1 MEKVNQLISSALKQG
16 TQDHSTSTQKDFSHS
31 KQVNYFFAWL
41 KMIYPQDYSFNI
53 APTDRRE
60 DMIKAGSAEY
70 LDGYTKERINKGMRF
85 IREQKMSGESK
96 YLKLDVDLCIGAIRD
111 ATRSREAHNALPAP
125 AGKRMDKGEAL
136 ALIAS
141 MRDNLDLEP
150 AEPKRID
157 TTDIETELTRVDR
170 KGEKHEA

>member
-1 MEKVNQLISSALKQG
+1 M
-16 TQDHSTSTQKDFSHS
+16 T
-31 KQVNYFFAWL
+31 
-41 KMIYPQDYSFNI
+41 YPQDYSFNV

-70 LDGYTKERINKGMRF
+70 LDGYTKEQIDKGIVF
-85 IREQKMSGESK
+85 IRQQKMNGK
-96 YLKLDVDLCIGAIRD
+96 YLKLDVDLCIGAVRD
-111 ATRSREAHNALPAP
+111 ANLSRATHKALPAP
-125 AGKRMDKGEAL
+125 EGKRAPKDEAISFF
-136 ALIAS
+136 AN
-141 MRDNLDLEP
+141 MRNNLDIKP

>member
-1 MEKVNQLISSALKQG
+1 MDKPKEINQLISSALKQG

-70 LDGYTKERINKGMRF
+70 LDGYTKEQINKGMKF
-85 IREQKMSGESK
+85 IREQKMNGN
-96 YLKLDVDLCIGAIRD
+96 YLKLDVDLCIGAVRD
-111 ATRSREAHNALPAP
+111 ANLSRAAHNALPAP
-125 AGKRMDKGEAL
+125 EGKRMEKAEAL
-136 ALIAS
+136 SLFAS
-141 MRDNLDLEP
+141 MRNNLDIKP
-150 AEPKRID
+150 AEPQRID
-157 TTDIETELTRVDR
+157 TTGIESELTLIDR
-170 KGEKHEA
+170 KGG